1 MPLRLFGGRGSGK
14 VRTCPACEQEVA
26 ATATFCLSCY
36 MVFRPE
42 GTADLHEHLQGARIP
57 SDVYL
62 LRKLQ
67 AEDPNAGP
75 VVRVPEELP
84 VPPPAAR
91 AGSASE
97 TAVTENVPSAPTPA
111 APSAPIS
118 VAPVPLPDPPVVEIP
133 LLPLFPAAPPPAEAP
148 ISVEAPRS
156 PAVPTLPVSVP
167 PTQATPPSQ
176 EHGRSGG
183 EPLLG
188 FGVPL
193 PPPTRSIEEAP
204 ALFAWMLEHDPIIP
218 NNLERLQ
225 QIHVG
230 VFRNEPVGRLEYEQH
245 ILLQIADDLALH
257 PTREGMDL
265 HLRHLAAG
273 YRRAGEA
280 YHVATRRE
288 EHEADTALW
297 QMASM
302 ASRLRVEAW
311 VYQSRYGVPPEI
323 AERGRT
329 RIRRVT
335 SDRVP

>member
-1 MPLRLFGGRGSGK
+1 MPLRLFGGKGSGK

-26 ATATFCLSCY
+26 VTATFCPSCY

-42 GTADLHEHLQGARIP
+42 GAADLREHLQGARVP

-62 LRKLQ
+62 LRKMQ
-67 AEDPNAGP
+67 AEDPNTGP
-75 VVRVPEELP
+75 VIRVPEELP
-84 VPPPAAR
+84 APPPAAP
-91 AGSASE
+91 AASTCGTTVAE
-97 TAVTENVPSAPTPA
+97 DVPSAPTPV
-111 APSAPIS
+111 APSVPIS
-118 VAPVPLPDPPVVEIP
+118 ASPAPLPDPPVAETP
-133 LLPLFPAAPPPAEAP
+133 LLPLFPAAPPPAEAA

-156 PAVPTLPVSVP
+156 PSAPTPPVP

-176 EHGRSGG
+176 DHGRSGG

-204 ALFAWMLEHDPIIP
+204 ALFVWMLEHDPIIP

-225 QIHVG
+225 KIHAG
-230 VFRNEPVGRLEYEQH
+230 VFRNRPADRLDYEQH
-245 ILLQIADDLALH
+245 ILLQVADDLALH
-257 PTREGMDL
+257 PTREAMDL
-265 HLRHLAAG
+265 HLMHLAAG

-280 YHVATRRE
+280 YHVAARRE
-288 EHEADTALW
+288 EHEADRALW

-302 ASRLRVEAW
+302 ASRLRMEAW
-311 VYQSRYGVPPEI
+311 VYQSRYGVPPVI
-323 AERGRT
+323 AERGQPRT
-329 RIRRVT
+329 RRVT